1 MPMSDKNKVRGG
13 LGRWFA
19 EKWVDIKTGKPCG
32 RQEGEERAGYPA
44 CRPTK
49 RVSEKTPKTTMEMS
63 SAEKAR
69 FKREKTSF
77 QKIGYQHRMRNRK
90 KEKP

>member
-1 MPMSDKNKVRGG
+1 MPMSNKVRGG

-49 RVSEKTPKTTMEMS
+49 RVSESTPKTTMEMS

-77 QKIGYQHRMRNRK
+77 QKIGYQHRMRK
-90 KEKP
+90 KSKL

>member
-1 MPMSDKNKVRGG
+1 
-13 LGRWFA
+13 
-19 EKWVDIKTGKPCG
+19 
-32 RQEGEERAGYPA
+32 
-44 CRPTK
+44 
-49 RVSEKTPKTTMEMS
+49 MEMS

>member
-1 MPMSDKNKVRGG
+1 MPMSDKKVRGG
-13 LGRWFA
+13 LDRWFA

-49 RVSEKTPKTTMEMS
+49 RISDKTPKTLGEMS

-77 QKIGYQHRMRNRK
+77 QKIGYQHRMRKK
-90 KEKP
+90 KEKI

>member
-1 MPMSDKNKVRGG
+1 MPMSDKKARGG

-49 RVSEKTPKTTMEMS
+49 RVSDKTPKTTMEMS
-63 SAEKAR
+63 SAEKSR

-77 QKIGYQHRMRNRK
+77 QKIGYQHRMRK
-90 KEKP
+90 KAKL

>member
-1 MPMSDKNKVRGG
+1 MSGNNKAKGG
-13 LGRWFA
+13 LDRWFA

-49 RVSEKTPKTTMEMS
+49 RISEKTPKTLGEMS
-63 SAEKAR
+63 SAEKSR

-77 QKIGYQHRMRNRK
+77 QKIGYQHRMRK
-90 KEKP
+90 KKGKV

>member
-1 MPMSDKNKVRGG
+1 MPMSDKKKVRGG

-49 RVSEKTPKTTMEMS
+49 RMSEKTPKTTMEMS

-90 KEKP
+90 KEKQ

>member
-1 MPMSDKNKVRGG
+1 MPMSDKARGG

-19 EKWVDIKTGKPCG
+19 EKWVDIKTGKACG

-49 RVSEKTPKTTMEMS
+49 RVSESTPKTTMEMS

-77 QKIGYQHRMRNRK
+77 QKIGYQHRMRK
-90 KEKP
+90 KAKT